1 MAEIEN
7 EIFSTNT
14 PMKEKAIS
22 SERRAVDFVPAF
34 QSKHDIRQ
42 VVEKFREK
50 VFAHNLDQNTTEQG
64 KPSESEVV
72 DKPSEKQVHEE
83 SSTAGEQSRKV
94 AEKFHEKVFQSA
106 HNLNQNTTEQGEPSE
121 SEVVDKNIAGLAEK
135 RGGTRGDSNEDES
148 FNETDFESSHH
159 NDQNLGEKPKARES
173 EPSEKALEDIPHSVL
188 WTKNVA
194 VLLPKRKPKLKTNPH
209 GVKLTTEKSIQKTR
223 HTKFT
228 AI

>member
-1 MAEIEN
+1 MQWTVCICADFFLQKLNRPSWRAMEYSTQILNHKGQSLSNQAKTVEMAEIEN

-94 AEKFHEKVFQSA
+94 TEKFHEKVFQSA

-135 RGGTRGDSNEDES
+135 RGGARGDSNEDEV

-159 NDQNLGEKPKARES
+159 NDQNLGKLFWK
-173 EPSEKALEDIPHSVL
+173 IFG
-188 WTKNVA
+188 
-194 VLLPKRKPKLKTNPH
+194 KRDCRQ
-209 GVKLTTEKSIQKTR
+209 IY
-223 HTKFT
+223 
-228 AI
+228 